1 MRTPALTLTL
11 IGMQVSLLEEWQVH
25 REAIYLSVAQQAQVL
40 QEGLT
45 SVLELFRASVQDQ
58 AALEALVE
66 QGITSESALLHTLA
80 ENLQATAMG
89 KEALGM
95 IDSTREALATV
106 ELQPSQ
112 RHLAALR
119 VAATA
124 FLARLQRRQLRCI
137 VRWRCRLERS
147 RESSLVQDV
156 ADVKATHSI
165 R

>member
-95 IDSTREALATV
+95 IDSTRTKTPCRAPCCRRRLFGTAPTASAAVYSALALSAGAIKGKFAGAGYRRCEGNTPV
-106 ELQPSQ
+106 EG
-112 RHLAALR
+112 
-119 VAATA
+119 
-124 FLARLQRRQLRCI
+124 
-137 VRWRCRLERS
+137 
-147 RESSLVQDV
+147 
-156 ADVKATHSI
+156 
-165 R
+165 